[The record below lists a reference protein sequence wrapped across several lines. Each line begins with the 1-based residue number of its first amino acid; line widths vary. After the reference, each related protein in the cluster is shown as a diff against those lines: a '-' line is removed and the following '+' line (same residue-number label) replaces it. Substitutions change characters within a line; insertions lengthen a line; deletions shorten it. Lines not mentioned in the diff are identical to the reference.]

1 MPRLLLDCEKMKYA
15 NTGLFEFCK
24 QLGHALLKNKA
35 ADEEMV
41 YYVPEQYQG
50 YFGENATYIKKN
62 SLHKY
67 WMPTYFRPAVWH
79 TTFQS
84 SRYTPQA
91 GNTKMVLTIHDLNC
105 IHEKQPPGK
114 VKAILK
120 SVQKNIDRADHVV
133 TISQFVMND
142 VKTHLHLKD
151 KPTSVVYNGGHLD
164 AFPDFDAPAY
174 RPAKPFLFSL
184 GGVNAKK
191 NFHVL
196 PALLVGNDYELIIA
210 GPILDEHY
218 KQRIQVTAQEHG
230 VADRVKIT
238 GAISYP
244 DKYWYLRHCE
254 GFLFP
259 SIAEGF
265 GIPVIEAMTM
275 GKPCFLSTKTSLPE
289 VGGPLSYY
297 FLDFEPAGMQEVFR
311 NGMHD
316 YRQKNP
322 ASAIQAYAARFSYDN
337 MAKGYLDIYRSLY

>member
-15 NTGLFEFCK
+15 NTGLYEFCK
-24 QLGHALLKNKA
+24 QLGYALLKNKA
-35 ADEEMV
+35 ANEEMV
-41 YYVPEQYQG
+41 FYMPKHLQG
-50 YFGENATYIKKN
+50 FFGEAGTYIKKN

-67 WMPTYFRPAVWH
+67 WMPDFKPDVWH

-84 SRYTPQA
+84 TRYIPQA
-91 GNTKMVLTIHDLNC
+91 GKTPMVLTIHDLNC
-105 IHEKQPPGK
+105 IHEKQAPAK
-114 VKAILK
+114 VKAILQ
-120 SVQKNIDRADHVV
+120 SVQKNIDRADHIV

-142 VKTHLHLKD
+142 VKTHLNLKN
-151 KPTSVVYNGGHLD
+151 KATSVVYNGGHLE

-174 RPAKPFLFSL
+174 RPARPFLFSL

-210 GPILDEHY
+210 GPIFDEHY
-218 KQRIQVTAQEHG
+218 KQQIQMKALELG
-230 VADRVKIT
+230 VADRVKIP

-297 FLDFEPAGMQEVFR
+297 FLDFEPDNMQAVFR
-311 NGMHD
+311 NGMLD
-316 YRQKNP
+316 YRQKHP
-322 ASAIQAYAARFSYDN
+322 ADAIKAYAARFSYDN
-337 MAKGYLDIYRSLY
+337 MAKGYLEIYRSLY